1 MHLKRQT
8 LKFSI
13 PSDVFTAVPQN
24 DRMNLVQ
31 YELVKERERG
41 EREARERGSFV
52 VCETSF
58 KKPFQ
63 VKICDFTFLLS
74 VIDNILVR
82 GPHPTLIVIPLCYC
96 VLSFHATSATPLTVK
111 CFHSFMKIRVPWF
124 WYWYGSVPR
133 FLE

>member
-41 EREARERGSFV
+41 ARERRAKEVHLLFAR
-52 VCETSF
+52 
-58 KKPFQ
+58 Q
-63 VKICDFTFLLS
+63 VLKNHSKLKF
-74 VIDNILVR
+74 
-82 GPHPTLIVIPLCYC
+82 
-96 VLSFHATSATPLTVK
+96 ATSPSCYQL
-111 CFHSFMKIRVPWF
+111 
-124 WYWYGSVPR
+124 
-133 FLE
+133 